1 MRRAQRPSR
10 PTEHSALEIL
20 ETRGT
25 DAFSPGSSKNF
36 AFRRPRLHFFEAPH
50 SSDRGFSDIST
61 LTPKT
66 TERDGGWLVNGGSR
80 KIGVMLTAA
89 KEGTFSASSDACV
102 FFPLAAAGVYPKTR
116 VWGSSEKILHC
127 FSATVPLS
135 GNSRWGWKNSSGKT
149 TAGSALDSNGNTQS
163 KTDSTGTTNYAW
175 DFENRLTSVTLPG
188 SGGTVSFKC
197 VVKILERLEMA
208 WLRI

>member
-80 KIGVMLTAA
+80 KIGVMLRLGF
-89 KEGTFSASSDACV
+89 K
-102 FFPLAAAGVYPKTR
+102 R
-116 VWGSSEKILHC
+116 
-127 FSATVPLS
+127 
-135 GNSRWGWKNSSGKT
+135 KNP
-149 TAGSALDSNGNTQS
+149 AL
-163 KTDSTGTTNYAW
+163 
-175 DFENRLTSVTLPG
+175 F
-188 SGGTVSFKC
+188 
-197 VVKILERLEMA
+197 
-208 WLRI
+208 